1 MSGKADN
8 KNALLEI
15 HSGAGGVESQDWV
28 EMLFRMYSRW
38 AESKNFSLS
47 IN

>member
-8 KNALLEI
+8 KNVLLEI

-28 EMLFRMYSRW
+28 EMLL
-38 AESKNFSLS
+38 ECIQGGLNLKTLL
-47 IN
+47 